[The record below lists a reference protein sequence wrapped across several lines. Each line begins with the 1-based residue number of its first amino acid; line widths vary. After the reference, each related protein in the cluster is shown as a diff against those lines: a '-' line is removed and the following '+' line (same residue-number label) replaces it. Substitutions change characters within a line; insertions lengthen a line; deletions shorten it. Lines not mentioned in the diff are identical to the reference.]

1 VSDAPGDKAPRVA
14 VIVPAWNAAATIE
27 PCLLAIARQT
37 YAIAE
42 CVLFDDG
49 STDETAAIA
58 RRHGVRVIGHEGEPL
73 GPALG
78 RNRAAAAVD
87 TDLLFFVDA
96 DVVLAPDALERLV
109 EPFAAPQVTAAF
121 GSYDASPPSLRASS
135 QYVNL
140 RHYFTH
146 QTGEREAQTFWSGI
160 GLVRRDAF
168 LALGGFDAELFTWPS
183 IEDVELGARILASGG
198 RIRLVPEAQG
208 AHWKDWR
215 LKQFLHADIFRRALP
230 WSMLIADG
238 KAASNALNLSVAE
251 RFKSVLAGCVVAA
264 LLVGI
269 VEPWALPA
277 ALALFGAYVVA
288 NRRFLRMVRRQAGA
302 GTAAAAA
309 ILHCFYHFY
318 AAAVFVLVSAAM
330 RFGLLRSR
338 RKPPARPGG
347 QLAPTRGHEP

>member
-1 VSDAPGDKAPRVA
+1 VSDAPGEKAPRVA
-14 VIVPAWNAAATIE
+14 VIVPAWNAAATID
-27 PCLLAIARQT
+27 PCLLAIGQQT
-37 YAIAE
+37 YPIAE

-58 RRHGVRVIGHEGEPL
+58 RRHGVRVIGHEGGPL

-87 TDLLFFVDA
+87 ADLLLFVDA
-96 DVVLAPDALERLV
+96 DVVLASDALERLV
-109 EPFAAPQVTAAF
+109 EPFVAPQVTAAF
-121 GSYDASPPSLRASS
+121 GSYDASPPSRRASS

-140 RHYFTH
+140 RHHFTH
-146 QTGEREAQTFWSGI
+146 QTGERDAKTFWSGI

-168 LALGGFDAELFTWPS
+168 LALGGFDAELFPWPS

-215 LKQFLHADIFRRALP
+215 LGQLLHADIFRRALP

-238 KAASNALNLSVAE
+238 KAASNALNLAMAE

-264 LLVGI
+264 LLIGI
-269 VEPWALPA
+269 VEPWAWLA

-288 NRRFLRMVRRQAGA
+288 NRRFLEMVRRKAGG
-302 GTAAAAA
+302 GTAVAAA

-330 RFGLLRSR
+330 QFGLLRSR
-338 RKPPARPGG
+338 RKPAARPGSL
-347 QLAPTRGHEP
+347 LASPQGREL